1 MNLGKEQL
9 KRLLTKD
16 GLYWVVYVGL
26 RDLKLMRFLNDEQY
40 TKLTYRVQMGEKL
53 NLVEPKKY
61 NEKLQWLKLYDHNPI
76 YSTIVD
82 KFAAKEY
89 VSKLVGEQY
98 VIKTLGVWN
107 EFDEIG
113 FDMLPEQF
121 VLKTTHSGGN
131 MGVVICRDKNKFN
144 FDAAKIKLE
153 KSLKKDAYMVSREW
167 PYKNVPRRIIAE
179 EYMEDKK
186 TGELRDY
193 KFFCFDGEPK
203 ALFVA
208 SERQKRDEPCFDF
221 FDAEYNHLDLRC
233 SHPLADTPPEK
244 PEAFDEML
252 ELAKKL
258 SKGFPHVRVDL
269 YEINGKPYF
278 GELTLY
284 HWEGL
289 MPFYPESWNDT
300 FGSWLQLPSEKTI

>member
-289 MPFYPESWNDT
+289 MPFCPESWNDT
-300 FGSWLQLPSEKTI
+300 FGSWLQLPSKKTI

>member
-1 MNLGKEQL
+1 MNVGKEQL

-16 GLYWVVYVGL
+16 GIYWVIYVGL
-26 RDLKLMRFLNDEQY
+26 RDLNLMRFLNDEQY

-53 NLVEPKKY
+53 NLAEPKKY

-82 KFAAKEY
+82 KFAVKEY
-89 VSKLVGEQY
+89 VSKLIGEQY
-98 VIKTLGVWN
+98 VIKTLGVWDN
-107 EFDEIG
+107 FDEID
-113 FDMLPEQF
+113 FDALPVQF
-121 VLKTTHSGGN
+121 VLKTTHGGGN
-131 MGVVICRDKNKFN
+131 TGVVICRDKNT
-144 FDAAKIKLE
+144 FDIAAAKDKLN
-153 KSLKKDAYMVSREW
+153 KSLKKDAYLVSREW

-203 ALFVA
+203 TLFVA

-221 FDAEYNHLDLRC
+221 FDTDYNHLDLRC
-233 SHPLADTPPEK
+233 SHPLADIPPEK
-244 PEAFDEML
+244 PDSFAEML
-252 ELAKKL
+252 ELARVL

-269 YEINGKPYF
+269 YDINGKPFF

-289 MPFYPESWNDT
+289 MPFYPEEWNNQ
-300 FGSWLQLPSEKTI
+300 FGSWLNLPCNK

>member
-1 MNLGKEQL
+1 MKLGKEQL

-16 GLYWVVYVGL
+16 GVYWVIYVGL

-61 NEKLQWLKLYDHNPI
+61 NEKLQWLKLYDHNPM

-82 KFAAKEY
+82 KFAVKEY
-89 VSKLVGEQY
+89 VSNLIGEQY

-107 EFDEIG
+107 QFSEINFDA
-113 FDMLPEQF
+113 LPERF
-121 VLKTTHSGGN
+121 VLKTTHGGGN
-131 MGVVICRDKNKFN
+131 TGVVICRDKNT
-144 FDAAKIKLE
+144 FDMKAAKDKLN

-193 KFFCFDGEPK
+193 KFFCFNGEPK

-208 SERQKRDEPCFDF
+208 SERQNRKEPCFDF
-221 FDAEYNHLDLRC
+221 FDIEYNHLDLRC
-233 SHPLADTPPEK
+233 SHPLAEVPPEK
-244 PEAFDEML
+244 PESFDEML
-252 ELAKKL
+252 ELARKL

-269 YEINGKPYF
+269 YDINGKPYF

-289 MPFYPESWNDT
+289 MPFYPESWNET
-300 FGSWLQLPSEKTI
+300 FGSWLKIPYNGTK